1 MWYNLETFGMKLAE
15 RPYGNIIAERQ
26 IALLHCAVTSS
37 PHRGSV
43 RKTSSQEW
51 VCTLWGRRLQLIC
64 SLRRR
69 SCRACIPEKLLV
81 AELVQGCVGS
91 RGNAYSL
98 GFVPT
103 RQWSMHFTRFHV
115 VK

>member
-64 SLRRR
+64 SLRSR
-69 SCRACIPEKLLV
+69 SYRACIPRSCWS
-81 AELVQGCVGS
+81 Q
-91 RGNAYSL
+91 SL
-98 GFVPT
+98 CKAAFARAAMLT
-103 RQWSMHFTRFHV
+103 RWASFRRSNGACILRAFMW
-115 VK
+115 